1 MRLRKRKRKFVS
13 WSQIIAIVVQFLNRC
28 FMLIKGNAAAV
39 VVSVVSGLLVL
50 AIWQWIFRPTD
61 PVDAA
66 KIVAAGIEKSAGAIK
81 EDLHPI
87 RMTVECIKDEVWVLR
102 QQLTKDVPE
111 RNPSDILDEREANT
125 HLALRKYKECDFV
138 KAYVYATKGDLFN
151 ADVQFIVGSMKF
163 FGLGTAKDEKEAFR
177 FWQKAAFQN
186 QSDAQYDLGIM
197 YAQGESVATNAVL
210 AMHWLR
216 AASSNGNARASFV
229 IGNAFEHGRLGYR
242 DRALAGEW
250 YVKAFGQGFV
260 HAGYHLA
267 RLYDRMKSTMCDKA
281 KAAEW
286 YEKSAD
292 AGDLS
297 ALHLWGFKLLGRDPQ
312 RGVAMLERAFEKGS
326 IDAGC
331 SLYFEYRLGVNLAAD
346 EKKAEYWLKRIA
358 ERSPET
364 AQSLKEPLPDSD
376 EDDKD

>member
-1 MRLRKRKRKFVS
+1 MKTRRHYNWKHFVRVCLDKVG
-13 WSQIIAIVVQFLNRC
+13 IPVFVGV
-28 FMLIKGNAAAV
+28 LIFFITRFHEADTG
-39 VVSVVSGLLVL
+39 
-50 AIWQWIFRPTD
+50 
-61 PVDAA
+61 DAA
-66 KIVAAGIEKSAGAIK
+66 QTIAAGIEKSADAIK
-81 EDLHPI
+81 EELRPT
-87 RMTVECIKDEVWVLR
+87 RMAVEGLEDEVWVIR

-111 RNPSDILDEREANT
+111 RTPSDILDDREANT
-125 HLALRKYKECDFV
+125 YLALRKYKECDFD
-138 KAYVYATKGDLFN
+138 KAYAFAVRGDIAN
-151 ADVQFIVGSMKF
+151 PDVQFIVGSMEF
-163 FGLGTAKDEKEAFR
+163 FGLGVARNEKEAFR
-177 FWQKAAFQN
+177 MWQKAAFQG
-186 QSDAQYDLGIM
+186 QPDAQYDLGIM

-242 DRALAGEW
+242 DHTLAVEW
-250 YVKAFGQGFV
+250 YTKAFGQGFV

-267 RLYDRMKSTMCDKA
+267 RLYDRMKSMVRDKA
-281 KAAEW
+281 KAVEW

-297 ALHLWGFKLLGRDPQ
+297 AMNLWGFRLLGRDPQ

-331 SLYFEYRLGVNLAAD
+331 SLYFEYRLGVNLDAD

-364 AQSLKEPLPDSD
+364 AQSLKDPLPDPD
-376 EDDKD
+376 EDDD

>member
-1 MRLRKRKRKFVS
+1 MKRSRTKREGNGKRFVR
-13 WSQIIAIVVQFLNRC
+13 ACLDKVAFPVF
-28 FMLIKGNAAAV
+28 V
-39 VVSVVSGLLVL
+39 VVVGYFVTR
-50 AIWQWIFRPTD
+50 AISHETD
-61 PVDAA
+61 PGDAA
-66 KIVAAGIEKSAGAIK
+66 KTVVAGMEKSAEEIK
-81 EDLHPI
+81 EELHPI
-87 RMTVECIKDEVWVLR
+87 RRDVGHLKEDVWEIKR
-102 QQLTKDVPE
+102 QLTKEILE
-111 RNPSDILDEREANT
+111 RNPSDILDEQEANT
-125 HLALRKYKECDFV
+125 YLALKKYKEGDFD
-138 KAYVYATKGDLFN
+138 KAYSFAVRGDLAN
-151 ADVQFIVGSMKF
+151 SDVQFIVGSMKF
-163 FGLGTAKDEKEAFR
+163 FGLGTEKSEREAFR
-177 FWQKAAFQN
+177 MWHDAAQKGQA
-186 QSDAQYDLGIM
+186 DAQYDLGIM

-267 RLYDRMKSTMCDKA
+267 RLYDRMKSTVCDKA